1 MRAEIRLVDK
11 MDNDSGWELLHKNV
25 FGDDDDDEEEIS
37 RLKEI
42 GVQIVEKCDG
52 LPLAIKVIAGVLRS
66 KDRNTIEWNKVL
78 RSGAWSM
85 SQLHEE
91 LPGALFLSYENLPS
105 DLKQCF
111 LYCAL
116 YPEDSLMLCE
126 DLIRYWVAEGF
137 ISAQKDTL
145 MEDVA
150 EDYYKE
156 LIGRNL
162 LQPYDY
168 SDRYGCKMHDLL
180 RSLCFSL
187 THDES
192 IFLGAEQSLNINLL
206 TKIRRLSMVNMGE
219 RVEVPIGIKQQKC
232 LRTLMI
238 ERSPKTKMIENELL
252 ERLQFLRTITIN
264 DTEIERLPD
273 SIGDLLHLRYLDLDR
288 TNIRYLPESIGC
300 LINLQIL
307 MLSGCRFLHTLP
319 KAITKLCNLRCLR
332 VGRETRLSHVPKGI
346 SKLKD
351 LNHLEGFVVGHD
363 DGRGTQDDEG
373 CDLEELQSLPQ
384 LRFLEVRSLERAQPV
399 GAPALANIHSLRTLK
414 LTSSP
419 PPEDA
424 DETIATQRIDEIYNE
439 LSPQSTDLQTLE
451 IHYCWGTRF
460 PSWMMSLFLDVS
472 FPNLTSIQLYHCK
485 SCLQLPPLGLLPQLK
500 FLRIRA
506 AAAIKTIG
514 PEFLGPRAS
523 AAAGTAFPKLE
534 ELEFYK
540 MDNWEEWSFGMVEGV
555 GEERRGALKLLPRL
569 KKLLLGG
576 CPKLRALPEGLWH
589 VTSLQE
595 LGIYDANNL
604 IEIDNLPS
612 LKTLRIYNCPRLE
625 HVENL
630 DRLQYLDTATSGT
643 DADGETEHLPQWLL
657 ELLQNAPAALQNLK
671 RFTLTCSV
679 PLLKTFLKDG
689 PNWPIIQR
697 IPHVSIYSGKLDTFG
712 RSQSYIEYTKD
723 PPAFKTNVVESEESV
738 DG

>member
-1 MRAEIRLVDK
+1 MAMILHAFVGRYVSKLSEFIEEEMSMLLGVKD
-11 MDNDSGWELLHKNV
+11 ELLK
-25 FGDDDDDEEEIS
+25 
-37 RLKEI
+37 
-42 GVQIVEKCDG
+42 
-52 LPLAIKVIAGVLRS
+52 
-66 KDRNTIEWNKVL
+66 
-78 RSGAWSM
+78 
-85 SQLHEE
+85 
-91 LPGALFLSYENLPS
+91 
-105 DLKQCF
+105 
-111 LYCAL
+111 
-116 YPEDSLMLCE
+116 
-126 DLIRYWVAEGF
+126 
-137 ISAQKDTL
+137 
-145 MEDVA
+145 
-150 EDYYKE
+150 
-156 LIGRNL
+156 
-162 LQPYDY
+162 
-168 SDRYGCKMHDLL
+168 LL
-180 RSLCFSL
+180 RRMERISGFL
-187 THDES
+187 ES
-192 IFLGAEQSLNINLL
+192 AERKRHADPNINAWVRELKDIMYDADDIIDL
-206 TKIRRLSMVNMGE
+206 
-219 RVEVPIGIKQQKC
+219 C
-232 LRTLMI
+232 MI
-238 ERSPKTKMIENELL
+238 DGRKLL
-252 ERLQFLRTITIN
+252 E
-264 DTEIERLPD
+264 D
-273 SIGDLLHLRYLDLDR
+273 
-288 TNIRYLPESIGC
+288 
-300 LINLQIL
+300 
-307 MLSGCRFLHTLP
+307 HT
-319 KAITKLCNLRCLR
+319 
-332 VGRETRLSHVPKGI
+332 
-346 SKLKD
+346 SK
-351 LNHLEGFVVGHD
+351 
-363 DGRGTQDDEG
+363 
-373 CDLEELQSLPQ
+373 S
-384 LRFLEVRSLERAQPV
+384 A
-399 GAPALANIHSLRTLK
+399 
-414 LTSSP
+414 
-419 PPEDA
+419 
-424 DETIATQRIDEIYNE
+424 
-439 LSPQSTDLQTLE
+439 
-451 IHYCWGTRF
+451 
-460 PSWMMSLFLDVS
+460 
-472 FPNLTSIQLYHCK
+472 
-485 SCLQLPPLGLLPQLK
+485 LPPLGLLPQLK